1 MTDFD
6 DLIGIPFELGG
17 RSLSGLD
24 CAGLALEVLR
34 RLGEPT
40 PELPTSEARNPA
52 DAIAVWGDAWVRV
65 GDRWGDAT
73 APGDVIVLDPGLRG
87 RSVHL
92 AVVAE
97 RWPRRI
103 LEVTIGQSVGSAR
116 CYDEGEVVG
125 VYRPRK
131 QEPAK

>member
-1 MTDFD
+1 VSDFD

-17 RSLSGLD
+17 RTLAGLD

-40 PELPTSEARNPA
+40 PELPASESRSPA
-52 DAIAVWGDAWVRV
+52 EAVEAWGDAWVRV
-65 GDRWGDAT
+65 GDRWADAT
-73 APGDVIVLDPGLRG
+73 MPGDVIVLDPGMRG
-87 RSVHL
+87 RSAHL

-97 RWPRRI
+97 KWPRRV
-103 LEVTIGQSVGSAR
+103 LETTIGQSVGSAK

-131 QEPAK
+131 QALVK